1 MSERINYEQE
11 TDLRVTGEHIV
22 RYWLAYRYM
31 DHGDVVV
38 DAACGNGFGTEL
50 LAGKASSVFAFDKDE
65 QALRYAQNKF
75 FNSRTPI
82 FFTQADLNNVGLP
95 PGDVLVTYETIEH
108 LENPENLISQFDKYD
123 KVFLSTPR
131 IPTKHFNE
139 FHLQDFTDDQ
149 ILSWF
154 PADTWKIRY
163 ARRQTDDVYLVVY
176 AQKLSSYALEQ
187 AQENSSPDA
196 GV

>member
-31 DHGDVVV
+31 DYGDSVV
-38 DAACGNGFGTEL
+38 DAACGNGFGSEL
-50 LAGKASSVFAFDKDE
+50 LAGKASVVDAFDRDG
-65 QALRYAQNKF
+65 ATLGYAQKKF
-75 FNSRTPI
+75 GLNRTPI
-82 FFTQADLNNVGLP
+82 NFYSADLNDIVFQP
-95 PGDVLVTYETIEH
+95 ADVLVTYETIEH
-108 LENPENLISQFDKYD
+108 LEKPENLISQFDKFN

-131 IPTKHFNE
+131 ITTKHFNE

-154 PADTWKIRY
+154 PSHTWKIHY
-163 ARRQTDDVYLVVY
+163 ARRQSDDVYLVVY
-176 AQKLSSYALEQ
+176 AQKLSSYALERTE
-187 AQENSSPDA
+187 ENRSPDA
-196 GV
+196 RV